1 MLWSVIPK
9 PLFIA
14 NLSNRLTRPSQNYK
28 KPIEILSLPKE
39 EESKQDKKKFYAF
52 PSADLLNDVPDV
64 TITRYTGE
72 SVARFLCSVNI
83 PCEFIKHQIA
93 PQVTTYHFNLN
104 DIKDITKIDKAVKM
118 ISARARSTVLQAP
131 SAVADFALTIP
142 NDERRSVF
150 LRELIPYDTR
160 HPSTAAIGINNEGEK
175 MYIDIAKMPHVL
187 IAGATGSGKSVC
199 LNTIICSLL
208 MSAAPSE
215 ISFVMID
222 PKRVE
227 LSAYKDIPHLLRP
240 VARGKDEAM
249 EALKYAY
256 ELAQWRFEKLE
267 RMGLKQA
274 KELGWTTVVVVID
287 ELAEL
292 MLTSKYEVEDS
303 IIGIAQIGRAAGVHL
318 IVATQRPT
326 VNVITGLIKENI
338 PCKIALQTSTVHGSI
353 SILGEKGAEKLLGK
367 GDALIK
373 LPTQDRPIRCQTA
386 FTADEEISRI
396 AEHCRNAIIEEEI

>member
-1 MLWSVIPK
+1 
-9 PLFIA
+9 
-14 NLSNRLTRPSQNYK
+14 
-28 KPIEILSLPKE
+28 
-39 EESKQDKKKFYAF
+39 
-52 PSADLLNDVPDV
+52 
-64 TITRYTGE
+64 
-72 SVARFLCSVNI
+72 
-83 PCEFIKHQIA
+83 
-93 PQVTTYHFNLN
+93 
-104 DIKDITKIDKAVKM
+104 
-118 ISARARSTVLQAP
+118 
-131 SAVADFALTIP
+131 
-142 NDERRSVF
+142 
-150 LRELIPYDTR
+150 
-160 HPSTAAIGINNEGEK
+160 

-249 EALKYAY
+249 EALKHAY

-353 SILGEKGAEKLLGK
+353 SILGEKRSRE
-367 GDALIK
+367 
-373 LPTQDRPIRCQTA
+373 TA
-386 FTADEEISRI
+386 RQRRRT
-396 AEHCRNAIIEEEI
+396 H